1 MFSHSTG
8 SNFSAKFL
16 YLRKTQCDFF
26 FLSVALIY
34 SNALDQIYYPLVDQL
49 NTDALST
56 FHEQFIERSQI
67 EELQRLLYY
76 KLHGEIQIKVFVDM
90 LCQEVELFVGRMNK
104 KLQFLETEVRRLSSC
119 SFTTT

>member
-1 MFSHSTG
+1 MFIV
-8 SNFSAKFL
+8 
-16 YLRKTQCDFF
+16 F
-26 FLSVALIY
+26 FLSVSLIY

-49 NTDALST
+49 NIDAPST

-76 KLHGEIQIKVFVDM
+76 NLHEEIQLRVFIDM

-104 KLQFLETEVRRLSSC
+104 KLQFLETEVCCLSSC